1 MFKMYNP
8 VSMFRTQKT
17 CKWAAVSR

>member
-1 MFKMYNP
+1 VFKMYNP